1 MPVLVDTN
9 VISDVI
15 HGDPQWEPWALE
27 QLAQHFGE
35 LVINPIVFG
44 ELCCRA
50 TSTAELEQTLA
61 PFELIYYE
69 LPKEALFQASQAF
82 LAYRKRGGAKTSP
95 MPDFFIG
102 AHAAVLE
109 IPILTRDISR
119 YRTYFPEVTL
129 ITP

>member
-95 MPDFFIG
+95 TPDFFIG